1 MTVADQYRA
10 KGLQFATMANAERNP
25 RLQLEYAGMAEA
37 YFRLALQAEKNQQTD
52 VVYETPVTAGSSNQ
66 TT

>member
-10 KGLQFATMANAERNP
+10 KGLQLAAKASEVRNP

-37 YFRLALQAEKNQQTD
+37 YFRLALQAEKNQLTD
-52 VVYETPVTAGSSNQ
+52 VVYETPGTQGSL
-66 TT
+66 T